1 MCRAT
6 VPLLLAVLWPA
17 AVLAQGTPA
26 ASSDAPAAAPAQAPA
41 APATRAE
48 ALEAIRAERAR
59 SLHPETRTRLERL
72 LIYVENNRIIERLN
86 PPQGFYPE
94 IGSLVRGGGL
104 AAGLGY
110 RRRPWQQR
118 LLIDTSAMWSYR
130 NYRTAQLT
138 AGLPAMAGRPVDV
151 TTGVRVFDYPQED
164 FFGLGRDTRR
174 DDRVSFTLRGRDTF
188 AQVMARRANWF
199 VMRGRLGVQH
209 YDVATGR
216 DPRFPSLEQRFTD
229 ATAPGLDAAPTFRYA
244 EAAVGVDTRD
254 QPGNTRG
261 GGLYNLSVGAFR
273 DRRGAFD
280 FNRIDVKLMQVFPIF
295 DKKRAIAVHAAA
307 SRIDPI
313 GTDRVP
319 FFLMPTVGGTDS
331 LRGFRDFRFR
341 DAAALNLNAEY
352 RWEAFSGL
360 DLALFVDA
368 GDVGPTWRSLVGAD
382 LKSSWG
388 LGFRF
393 NTNRRV
399 FLRLDVAGGREGPR
413 LWIATSPVFRR

>member
-1 MCRAT
+1 MSRAT

-17 AVLAQGTPA
+17 AVLAQG
-26 ASSDAPAAAPAQAPA
+26 ASVPPAQAPA

-59 SLHPETRTRLERL
+59 SLRPETRTRLERL
-72 LIYVENNRIIERLN
+72 LIYVEDSRLIARLN
-86 PPQGFYPE
+86 PPEGFYPVA
-94 IGSLVRGGGL
+94 GSLVRGGGL
-104 AAGLGY
+104 SAGGGY
-110 RRRPWQQR
+110 RWRPLQQR
-118 LLIDTSAMWSYR
+118 VLFDTSAQWSFR
-130 NYRTAQLT
+130 NYRSAQVT
-138 AGLPAMAGRPVDV
+138 AGVPAVAGRGLAVM
-151 TTGVRVFDYPQED
+151 TGARWFDYPQED
-164 FFGLGRDTRR
+164 YFGLGRETRR
-174 DDRVSFTLRGRDTF
+174 DDRVSFTLRGVDTF
-188 AQVMARRANWF
+188 AQVMARRARAF
-199 VMRGRLGVQH
+199 VMRGRLGVQR

-216 DPRFPSLEQRFTD
+216 DPRFPTLEARFTD
-229 ATAPGLDAAPTFRYA
+229 ATAPGRDDAPTFRYA
-244 EAAVGVDTRD
+244 EAAAGIDTRD

-261 GGLYNLSVGAFR
+261 GGLYNLSIGAFR
-273 DRRGAFD
+273 DGRGAFD
-280 FNRIDVKLMQVFPIF
+280 FNRIDVTLLHVIPIF
-295 DKKRAIAVHAAA
+295 DKKRAIALHAAA
-307 SRIDPI
+307 SRIDPV
-313 GTDRVP
+313 GSDRVP

-341 DAAALNLNAEY
+341 DAAAVTLNAEY

-368 GDVGPTWRSLVGAD
+368 GDVGPTWRSIVGAD

-413 LWIATSPVFRR
+413 IWIATSQVFRR